1 MRLTDLVIAGY
12 PFYLSVEA
20 IRHPRVALL
29 KHCLIFW
36 VLWFTLVV
44 SSSLVELFFWWMPF
58 ISLFDTVKLLVL
70 VSAYRP
76 GVADNI
82 RSFFIQP
89 LWAKSKKVL
98 PLYATVGLDRLQDF
112 WPRASHYRTKV
123 ATLFDDVSGVFKDSS
138 SSNER
143 IELESQD
150 DNDIN
155 TDETPI
161 VNHQP
166 LRLRVTS
173 PKSE

>member
-98 PLYATVGLDRLQDF
+98 PLYATVGLDRLQGF
-112 WPRASHYRTKV
+112 WPKAAHYRTK
-123 ATLFDDVSGVFKDSS
+123 ASKLFEDVSGVFKDASAD
-138 SSNER
+138 R
-143 IELESQD
+143 IELEANESD
-150 DNDIN
+150 DV
-155 TDETPI
+155 ETPM